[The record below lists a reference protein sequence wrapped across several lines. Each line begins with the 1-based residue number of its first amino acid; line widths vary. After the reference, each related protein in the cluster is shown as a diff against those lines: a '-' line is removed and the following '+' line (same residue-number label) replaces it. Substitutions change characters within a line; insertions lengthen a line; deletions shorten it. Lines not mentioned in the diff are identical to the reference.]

1 MAITR
6 KGNIITDTTR
16 GKTYKEVDG
25 KIYSLNKDNSVGKRV
40 GFLLENS
47 LRRKP
52 QTKGATRRLNPSQ
65 KKSKQTA
72 DILNTVKNIGSFKK
86 SERPP
91 IRTVEEKRSGYD
103 ETREKAKIRIAMDEG
118 TTSST
123 KPRVR
128 TKNKT
133 KNVNTQKVAN
143 VNREMSGSENK
154 PRNNIMEASTE
165 KNYNVGISRGGVPF
179 KEAFAH
185 FRKKGADTFMWNDK
199 KYTTELKEETKTKAA
214 RGTYVTKKRMGSMDY
229 RKGGLLMSSMDNRKK
244 K

>member
-25 KIYSLNKDNSVGKRV
+25 KIYSLNKDGSVGKRV

-52 QTKGATRRLNPSQ
+52 QTEGATRRLNPSQ

-72 DILNTVKNIGSFKK
+72 DILNTVKNMGSFKE

-133 KNVNTQKVAN
+133 ETKKATNLYNQL
-143 VNREMSGSENK
+143 SGSENK
-154 PRNNIMEASTE
+154 ALNKIMEASTE
-165 KNYNVGISRGGVPF
+165 KNYNVGVSRGGVPF

-185 FRKKGADTFMWNDK
+185 FRKKGADTFTWNGK

-214 RGTYVTKKRMGSMDY
+214 KGTYVTKKRMGSMDY

>member
-25 KIYSLNKDNSVGKRV
+25 RIYSLNKDGSVGKRV

-72 DILNTVKNIGSFKK
+72 DILNTVKNMGSLKESK
-86 SERPP
+86 RPP

-103 ETREKAKIRIAMDEG
+103 ETREKAKIRIATDEG

-133 KNVNTQKVAN
+133 ETKKATNLAN
-143 VNREMSGSENK
+143 QMSGSENK
-154 PRNNIMEASTE
+154 ALNKIMEASTE
-165 KNYNVGISRGGVPF
+165 KNYNVGVSRGGVPF

-185 FRKKGADTFMWNDK
+185 FRKKGADTFTWNGK
-199 KYTTELKEETKTKAA
+199 KYTTELKEETKTNAA
-214 RGTYVTKKRMGSMDY
+214 KGTYVTKKRMGSMDY

>member
-25 KIYSLNKDNSVGKRV
+25 KIYSLNKDGSVGKRV

-133 KNVNTQKVAN
+133 GTQKVAS
-143 VNREMSGSENK
+143 VNRQMSGSENK
-154 PRNNIMEASTE
+154 PLNKIMEASPK
-165 KNYNVGISRGGVPF
+165 KNYNVGVSKGGVPF

-185 FRKKGADTFMWNDK
+185 FRKQGNKTFTWNGK
-199 KYTTELKEETKTKAA
+199 KYTTKLSEEMSK
-214 RGTYVTKKRMGSMDY
+214 GGMPKKR
-229 RKGGLLMSSMDNRKK
+229 KK
-244 K
+244 